1 MIQIGRFR
9 FGFAPAS
16 MVVVFVALSVCAVV
30 AAFNQ
35 ARPEWPV
42 PLSYLILVNEGG
54 ALLVTLVYGILAHF
68 ALAII
73 DKLRMR

>member
-54 ALLVTLVYGILAHF
+54 HCS
-68 ALAII
+68 
-73 DKLRMR
+73 